1 MYITSGIYYLSN
13 RIWNGAFFS
22 YCGNST
28 IFDYHQ
34 LPTFGYV
41 HMLRMMQQ
49 QMMMQRLNLQLAW
62 LAKGKTCQIPG
73 NKKDSRFHDPAT
85 PNWTDK
91 RAKRTCCFFL
101 KYDNIQHHFYFQW
114 IFCLKYVF
122 CLKWRVW
129 SCQNDMSPDA
139 EGLWTSLQLLTLHVL
154 CLFFLCGV

>member
-49 QMMMQRLNLQLAW
+49 QMMMQRLNLHLAW

-73 NKKDSRFHDPAT
+73 NKKDSRFHDML
-85 PNWTDK
+85 
-91 RAKRTCCFFL
+91 FFL
-101 KYDNIQHHFYFQW
+101 KYDNIQHHVLLSMN
-114 IFCLKYVF
+114 FCLKYVF
-122 CLKWRVW
+122 CLEWRVW

-139 EGLWTSLQLLTLHVL
+139 EGLWTSFQLLPFMCYVCVFCVVCKISAILSRTKNA
-154 CLFFLCGV
+154 